1 MKGGE
6 TYIMNSDFSVE
17 ASFIYLSFESLVLI
31 DMKLQVQI
39 EIFHLRVKDKL
50 NFLLAESRFTVL

>member
-17 ASFIYLSFESLVLI
+17 ASFIYLSLESLVLI